1 MIGSPELPT
10 ALRGA
15 DAVIHLAGR
24 AHRLR
29 DVAADPAREFHEA
42 NVGIT
47 RAIAQA
53 CVSAGVSR
61 FVFVSSAGVLG
72 DRSPTEGFTD
82 TSPAAPHDDYT
93 RSKLAAEQM
102 LAAEFGAHLEVVILR
117 PPMVYGPGAPG
128 NFDRILKAVRTGFP
142 LPLGGL
148 RAPRSLISV
157 RNLCDV
163 MLRAATC
170 NLVEARPMLVS
181 DREVTS
187 VAALAAAIAAAVGR
201 RNRVFA
207 VPPPMLAAALKLAGR
222 EADLHRLL
230 EPFVLRGSL
239 ACSTLGWSPEFEFAS
254 ELEWT
259 IRASGGGV

>member
-1 MIGSPELPT
+1 MIGSPDLPD

-15 DAVIHLAGR
+15 DAFIHLAAR
-24 AHRLR
+24 AHRLI
-29 DVAADPAREFHEA
+29 DDAADPVREFHA
-42 NVGIT
+42 VNVEIT
-47 RAIAQA
+47 RAIAHA
-53 CVSAGVSR
+53 CVSAGVNR

-72 DRSPTEGFTD
+72 NRSPTEGFTD

-93 RSKLAAEQM
+93 RSKLAAEQI
-102 LAAEFGAHLEVVILR
+102 LASEFGKNLQVVTLR

-128 NFDRILKAVRTGFP
+128 NFDRLLRAVQTGLP
-142 LPLGGL
+142 LPIGSL

-170 NLVEARPMLVS
+170 KSVEGRPLLVS

-187 VAALAAAIAAAVGR
+187 VAELAAAIAAAAGR
-201 RNRVFA
+201 QNRVFP
-207 VPPPMLAAALKLAGR
+207 VPTAILAAALKFAGR
-222 EADLHRLL
+222 AEDLNRLF

-239 ACSTLGWSPEFEFAS
+239 VSSALGWSPEFELAK
-254 ELEWT
+254 EIEWT
-259 IRASGGGV
+259 IRATGGGF